1 MRLADVPDPQPAAG
15 EVLIAVEAM
24 GVGPWDTRMRAG
36 SFGPQ
41 PTPYVPGAELAGT
54 VVGVGGEVSDVAVGD
69 RVWAHPG

>member
-1 MRLADVPDPQPAAG
+1 LRLADVPDPQPAAG

-54 VVGVGGEVSDVAVGD
+54 VVRVGGEVSHVAVGD